1 MRSYV
6 GFNIKPNMY
15 IEIYIYNM
23 IELKM
28 MVDGLS

>member
-1 MRSYV
+1 MWVLS
-6 GFNIKPNMY
+6 IKPNMY

>member
-1 MRSYV
+1 MWV
-6 GFNIKPNMY
+6 LTIKPNMY